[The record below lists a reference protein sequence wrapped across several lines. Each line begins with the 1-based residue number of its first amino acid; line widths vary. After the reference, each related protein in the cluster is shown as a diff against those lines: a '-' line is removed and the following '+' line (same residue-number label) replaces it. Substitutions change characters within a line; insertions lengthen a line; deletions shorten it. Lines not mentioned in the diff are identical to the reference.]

1 MKMEPE
7 VLFTDSVLEFL
18 KDSLRNDDA
27 FQSDIEDHINNF
39 KDQDSIPFRVIRD
52 VHNRN
57 KLAGH
62 KQRYLHEVLQ
72 DSDINLPCVKLPPR
86 NPELEARIQKLK
98 AEQENKRYKEMTRNV
113 DKSQKDCM
121 DKMNIGAEVKAMNS
135 QMWSVVNFVVTVGGA
150 FAFGYKATEIA
161 LGGSKHAMIAQ
172 MIMGLIFGTIVF
184 FADLYFLLKEHS
196 QY

>member
-1 MKMEPE
+1 MEPA
-7 VLFTDSVLEFL
+7 VLFTESVLEFL
-18 KDSLRNDDA
+18 KDSLKFDDTY
-27 FQSDIEDHINNF
+27 QSDIAAHIQNF
-39 KDQDSIPFRVIRD
+39 KDQNSISFRVIRD
-52 VHNRN
+52 IHSRN

-72 DSDINLPCVKLPPR
+72 DSDICLPCVKLPPR

-98 AEQENKRYKEMTRNV
+98 AEQDNKRYREMTRNV
-113 DKSQKDCM
+113 DKSQKNSV

-135 QMWSVVNFVVTVGGA
+135 QIWSVVNFAVTVGGA

-161 LGGSKHAMIAQ
+161 LGGSKHAMVAQ